1 MVGDAILPA
10 IAARLGALLAS
21 PRLRYRPFVVDGTP
35 LGLVDDV
42 RAERLRRLAPD
53 TFAVS
58 DRAIV
63 LDPRLDDA
71 DARSA
76 AMSAVADAL
85 RQEGALPGWRDE
97 RYTVAPSFGMHPTF
111 ELERGAA
118 RYFGVRTYAAHVN
131 GLVRDAAGARMWLAR
146 RSPAKAVDPGMLDN
160 LVGGGIRARTRVDET
175 LVREAWEEAGIAADI
190 AARAAP
196 AGALQVRRELPD
208 GLQRETIFVHD
219 LELPSDF
226 GPANQDGEAVEHR
239 LVDLCE
245 AARLIGVPGGPD
257 EVTVDASLVVLD
269 FLLRRGAIAPDA
281 PGYLTLEALR
291 YVGAER

>member
-97 RYTVAPSFGMHPTF
+97 RYTVAPSFGMHATF

-196 AGALQVRRELPD
+196 AGALHVRRELPD

-219 LELPSDF
+219 LELLSDF